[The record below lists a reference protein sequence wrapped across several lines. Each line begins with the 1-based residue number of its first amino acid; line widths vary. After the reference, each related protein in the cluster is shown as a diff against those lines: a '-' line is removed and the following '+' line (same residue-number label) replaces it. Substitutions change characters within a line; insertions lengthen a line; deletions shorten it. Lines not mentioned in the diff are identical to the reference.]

1 MVRYMQI
8 NDDGYIVSDSYLNDT
23 VDHPNMILV
32 DMEFDPTN
40 KRWNG
45 TEWET
50 YEPEETDPDENIIL
64 TDEQTAIFDTQLNV
78 EYLVCLA
85 ELGL

>member
-8 NDDGYIVSDSYLNDT
+8 NDDGYIVSDSYLND
-23 VDHPNMILV
+23 VVESKNMIMV

-50 YEPEETDPDENIIL
+50 YEQEPYEENIIL
-64 TDEQTAIFDTQLNV
+64 TDEQVAIFDTQVNV
-78 EYLVCLA
+78 EYLLCLA